1 MCAGS
6 WLTPLNATRA
16 LVRLYPLGPALSYL
30 QGMVTN
36 DMRPLADSQ
45 ATPVYAHML
54 TPKGKFLHDC
64 IFYPEPGEGGG
75 LLMEVDE
82 AGLDHALDWLAR
94 YRLRRA
100 VSLEDARAAWTPW
113 AWHGAAAPDSKPPTG
128 WWRDPR
134 LPGLGLR
141 AVVPPSSSPPTPTA
155 SLDSSSSNSSADC
168 TTSNSWCAADSSR
181 HSSSDA
187 EGSSSSAGGSSSSGS
202 SEGGRGGSTD
212 HWPGSGPGSSGSIG
226 SGPKL
231 DLDACL
237 YRSWRYRLGVA
248 EGQMEIPFG
257 QASPLEYNT
266 DVLCGVSYTKGCYI
280 GQERNSF
287 THFRGVIRRRCMPFK
302 VMEPPATGSSPSPA
316 SVSVEQE
323 VVRAGSQEVVGTVR
337 GYQAGWGLMHVKL
350 GPALAAA
357 GGQERLHLKGA
368 EHTQVQP
375 IRPDWWPK
383 EWGSEDGL

>member
-1 MCAGS
+1 MA
-6 WLTPLNATRA
+6 AE
-16 LVRLYPLGPALSYL
+16 
-30 QGMVTN
+30 
-36 DMRPLADSQ
+36 

-64 IFYPEPGEGGG
+64 IFYPEP
-75 LLMEVDE
+75 
-82 AGLDHALDWLAR
+82 
-94 YRLRRA
+94 
-100 VSLEDARAAWTPW
+100 
-113 AWHGAAAPDSKPPTG
+113 G

-168 TTSNSWCAADSSR
+168 TTSNSWRAADSSS

-187 EGSSSSAGGSSSSGS
+187 EGSSSSSAGGSSSSGS
-202 SEGGRGGSTD
+202 SSSGSSDGGRGGSTD
-212 HWPGSGPGSSGSIG
+212 HWPGIGPGSSGSIG

-248 EGQMEIPFG
+248 EGQTEIPFG

-287 THFRGVIRRRCMPFK
+287 THFRGVIRRRCMPFR
-302 VMEPPATGSSPSPA
+302 VMETPATGSSPSPV

-337 GYQAGWGLMHVKL
+337 GYQAGWGIMHVKL

-368 EHTQVQP
+368 EHTQASVAA
-375 IRPDWWPK
+375 
-383 EWGSEDGL
+383 